1 MRAGAQVFPALTSA
15 MSPTTAGG
23 PGPEAGPRDATEE
36 FLADPATAALAASR
50 PLSSGGRARA
60 ALHPA
65 GSGIQAVVALRAS

>member
-1 MRAGAQVFPALTSA
+1 MFPALMSA

-23 PGPEAGPRDATEE
+23 PEPAARDPTEE